1 MDYDFD
7 FAAAEDRLIELK
19 RAIKE
24 ATRILDKLE
33 WLITGGRNIDEIN

>member
-19 RAIKE
+19 HAIKE
-24 ATRILDKLE
+24 VTRILDELE
-33 WLITGGRNIDEIN
+33 WLITGDRNIDEIN